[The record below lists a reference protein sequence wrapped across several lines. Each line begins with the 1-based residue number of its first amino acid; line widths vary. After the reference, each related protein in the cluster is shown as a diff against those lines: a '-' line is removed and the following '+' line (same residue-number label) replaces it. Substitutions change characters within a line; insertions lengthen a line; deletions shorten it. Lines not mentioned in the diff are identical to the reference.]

1 MQWHR
6 LRQTTRR
13 CRRADSEET
22 GMTDDRPPRDIAIG
36 GGNDIDR
43 PPWGPAFKA
52 LAAASLNGK
61 IVGSE
66 AGRQTREL
74 LKVVAG
80 SSTVAPSRGDKC
92 FAAAISDCQSKR
104 QAP

>member
-1 MQWHR
+1 M
-6 LRQTTRR
+6 
-13 CRRADSEET
+13 T
-22 GMTDDRPPRDIAIG
+22 GDRPPRDIAEQAIG

-43 PPWGPAFKA
+43 PPCGPAFKA

-80 SSTVAPSRGDKC
+80 SSTVAPPRGDKC